1 MVTRI
6 CATFLALH
14 ALAALGAETKPGPEQ
29 KKEQPPLRQP
39 VPGVLRLNLRTR
51 VQPFKGSDEWQEIV
65 VQKELQTAGTALLLC
80 DVWDKHW
87 CQGANERLA
96 KLLPRMAEVVRFA
109 RDHGVQIIHAPSDT
123 MAFYANTP
131 QRLRAQAAPQ
141 AQPPKP
147 LSLPD
152 PPIPVDASDQ
162 GCTEDPPCRV
172 FGAWKSE
179 HPAIEIK
186 EPDAVTD
193 KGQEVYNLLQ
203 QLGIKNLILMGV
215 HTNMCVLHRS
225 FAIKAMTRWGVRCV
239 LIRDLTDT
247 MYNPKR
253 PPQVPHDRGT
263 ELVVEYIERYWCPSV
278 LSDDLLKAYQPSE
291 KP

>member
-1 MVTRI
+1 
-6 CATFLALH
+6 
-14 ALAALGAETKPGPEQ
+14 
-29 KKEQPPLRQP
+29 
-39 VPGVLRLNLRTR
+39 
-51 VQPFKGSDEWQEIV
+51 
-65 VQKELQTAGTALLLC
+65 
-80 DVWDKHW
+80 
-87 CQGANERLA
+87 
-96 KLLPRMAEVVRFA
+96 
-109 RDHGVQIIHAPSDT
+109 
-123 MAFYANTP
+123 
-131 QRLRAQAAPQ
+131 
-141 AQPPKP
+141 
-147 LSLPD
+147 
-152 PPIPVDASDQ
+152 
-162 GCTEDPPCRV
+162 
-172 FGAWKSE
+172 
-179 HPAIEIK
+179 
-186 EPDAVTD
+186 VTD